1 MQVDIGIGAFVAIIP
16 GAEGK
21 KDTIGLAAILDV
33 MAILLAGRETDR
45 ISGLQDRLALIADQH
60 GFALKHD
67 DQLVLMRVPM
77 ALGRPGARG
86 QPDLVGAKLADPGSP
101 GQAPRITVPALGVEG
116 FGIGRPGMFRQVR
129 DPKFAHGCILILA
142 RGNKVFMLPY
152 MVTLSPLAN
161 PVGLA
166 KSLIRKPSITPTDA
180 GALDVLQAA
189 LEELGFSCRRL
200 PFGEVDNLYA
210 RRGTAEPCFM
220 FAGHTDVVPPGA
232 EAEWQKPPFAADEE
246 DGVLWGRG
254 AADMKGALAAMVAAV
269 ARHLDSRGGEESGS
283 IAFLITGDEEGPA
296 INGTKAVLKALEAEG
311 ETFTH
316 CLVGEP
322 TNPTAMGE
330 TIKSGRRGSLNCTLT
345 VTGRQGH
352 VAYPERAENPIP
364 PLMALLARL
373 KSRVL
378 DEGHPPFQPS
388 NLEITTVDV
397 GNPTTNVIPAE
408 ASARFNIRFNIRH
421 TGDELSRW
429 IRDEAALIDLDFD
442 GSIKVDI
449 HVTGE
454 AFLTPAGEFT
464 TLLQDCVMAE
474 TGKRPALT
482 TGGGTSDARFI
493 HNYGPVAEFGL
504 VGATMHQV
512 NERVPVADID
522 CLTRIYTRILD
533 SYFRKT
539 PA

>member
-1 MQVDIGIGAFVAIIP
+1 MDMP
-16 GAEGK
+16 T
-21 KDTIGLAAILDV
+21 DLSNPLHLA
-33 MAILLAGRETDR
+33 R
-45 ISGLQDRLALIADQH
+45 ALIQ
-60 GFALKHD
+60 
-67 DQLVLMRVPM
+67 R
-77 ALGRPGARG
+77 
-86 QPDLVGAKLADPGSP
+86 
-101 GQAPRITVPALGVEG
+101 
-116 FGIGRPGMFRQVR
+116 
-129 DPKFAHGCILILA
+129 
-142 RGNKVFMLPY
+142 
-152 MVTLSPLAN
+152 
-161 PVGLA
+161 
-166 KSLIRKPSITPTDA
+166 PSITPIDA

-189 LEELGFSCRRL
+189 LETQGFACRRM
-200 PFGEVDNLYA
+200 PYEEVDNLYA
-210 RRGTAEPCFM
+210 RLGTQEPCFL
-220 FAGHTDVVPPGA
+220 FAGHTDVVPAGA
-232 EAEWQKPPFAADEE
+232 EAEWQRPPFSADED

-254 AADMKGALAAMVAAV
+254 AADMKGALAAMVSAV
-269 ARHLDSRGGEESGS
+269 ERFLSEKGRPEGS

-296 INGTKAVLKALEAEG
+296 IHGTKAVLETLAAEG
-311 ETFTH
+311 ETFSH

-322 TNPTAMGE
+322 TNPTSMGE

-364 PLMALLARL
+364 PLMALLDTL
-373 KSRVL
+373 TSRTL

-397 GNPTTNVIPAE
+397 GNPTTNVIPAA
-408 ASARFNIRFNIRH
+408 ASARFNIRFNVRH

-429 IRDEAALIDLDFD
+429 IRDEAALVDLNFD
-442 GSIKVDI
+442 GRIDVDI

-493 HNYGPVAEFGL
+493 HKYGPVAEFGL

-512 NERVPVADID
+512 NERVPVADIET
-522 CLTRIYTRILD
+522 LTRIYTRILTQ
-533 SYFRKT
+533 YFEDT

>member
-1 MQVDIGIGAFVAIIP
+1 MTI
-16 GAEGK
+16 
-21 KDTIGLAAILDV
+21 DTGHSPA
-33 MAILLAGRETDR
+33 
-45 ISGLQDRLALIADQH
+45 LALAK
-60 GFALKHD
+60 ALI
-67 DQLVLMRVPM
+67 QR
-77 ALGRPGARG
+77 
-86 QPDLVGAKLADPGSP
+86 
-101 GQAPRITVPALGVEG
+101 
-116 FGIGRPGMFRQVR
+116 
-129 DPKFAHGCILILA
+129 
-142 RGNKVFMLPY
+142 
-152 MVTLSPLAN
+152 
-161 PVGLA
+161 
-166 KSLIRKPSITPTDA
+166 PSITPTDA

-189 LEELGFSCRRL
+189 LENLGFDCRRM
-200 PFGEVDNLYA
+200 PFEEVDNLYA
-210 RRGTAEPCFM
+210 RLGTAEPCFL
-220 FAGHTDVVPPGA
+220 FAGHTDVVPPGP
-232 EAEWQKPPFAADEE
+232 EGEWQKPPFAADED

-269 ARHLDSRGGEESGS
+269 AQHLDTREIETGS

-296 INGTKAVLKALEAEG
+296 INGTKAVLEKLAEYG

-322 TNPTAMGE
+322 TNPSAMGE

-345 VTGRQGH
+345 VRGRQGH

-364 PLMALLARL
+364 PLMALLDTL
-373 KSRVL
+373 KARVL

-397 GNPTTNVIPAE
+397 GNPTTNVIPGE
-408 ASARFNIRFNIRH
+408 AAARFNIRFNIRH
-421 TGDELSRW
+421 TGDALSRW
-429 IRDEAALIDLDFD
+429 IRDEAALVDLNFD
-442 GSIKVDI
+442 GTIDVDI

-474 TGKRPALT
+474 TGMRPALA

-493 HNYGPVAEFGL
+493 HKYGPVAEFGL

-533 SYFRKT
+533 RYFRNP